1 MRRKI
6 FFMVILSFLGT
17 YSIISQTFLQDAGAG
32 ITQPLVDD
40 LDYIAPLS
48 MDFDDRNRPYMIN
61 NVLYPGMPANELYR
75 VRTLRNGVW
84 EFFSYRTAIEAE
96 LNPGESLDFNITDSD
111 RLRFVRDGEMTMDG
125 YNNLY
130 AIITVKVANGSSSSR
145 EFMIL
150 YASGIGEDN
159 FNGSFKVHRL
169 PPGTTQA
176 ELEVRT
182 SFNDFTNHPPVIMYI
197 SDRVNNIYPSGP
209 SWLFDIWGNMNII
222 AVDWTANR
230 EDLDLSSVIQVSD
243 RSGFLNNHSG
253 GGSYAVTKGDTT
265 FFTWLRHPLDP
276 EVDRDGESVIFVN
289 SLNRNAKR
297 VGPNRQLVVHPE
309 GRANSHHQPAI
320 AIDESGFIHVL
331 TGSHTRN
338 GFLYNKTLNPLDIS
352 SWTPE
357 VEVGTDRTYAALL
370 IDNLGVIYAPYRGDR
385 PYRQYMQTG
394 DVANGLSGEGEL
406 FIDNP
411 PCDDIYRAFY
421 NKLYKD
427 KPSGGND
434 RVYMSWST
442 NCNASETRTDFYRT
456 MAFTDDQGGSWRI
469 PTRYDLS
476 SRNNEGKSVQRI
488 TFDPVS
494 PSSNPFDI
502 NADSDVS
509 LPVTYEIISGNN
521 IATISGNTI
530 TPTGTGQ
537 IVVSASN
544 NGNNTYYGDFVTTV
558 INIGSGS
565 GLENTITPVADAFV
579 RNGSSANSNFG
590 SDSRLIVKNSGS
602 NFTRES
608 YLRFDLSGIQGSI
621 NSARLELVPESSTS
635 PGSTDIQ
642 VRYVSNDSWSE
653 SGITWNNRPGASTV
667 LDTKTGSSSIMT
679 FDITDQVRTE
689 LSGDGQISLRLQST
703 DSGNFS
709 IVYSSREAV
718 SNLRPRLV
726 VSVQPVSGSA
736 LTPEAD
742 AFVRDGSFS
751 SDNFG
756 SDSRLI
762 VKNDALGFK
771 RESYLRFDLSSVQGT
786 ITSARLEMTVENSG
800 SPSSTDMRLRFVSDD
815 SWSESG
821 ITWLNKPGATT
832 TLDTQQGNG
841 STMSFDVTEQAETE
855 RLGDGKLS
863 LRFQSTN
870 EGNFSVSYNSREAST
885 TGLRPRLVITVA
897 SPSGSALVPEA
908 DAFVRDGSFSS
919 DNFGSDSRLI
929 VKNDALGF
937 KRESYLRFDLS
948 SVQGTITSA
957 RLEMT
962 VENSGSPSSTD
973 MRLRFV
979 SDDSWSESGI
989 TWLNKPGATTTLDTQ
1004 QGSSSTT
1011 RFDVTEQ
1018 AETERL
1024 GDGKLSLRFQSTNEG
1039 NFSVSYNS
1047 REASTTGLRPRLII
1061 TVASPSGSAL
1071 VPEADAFVRDGSFS
1085 SDNFGSDSR
1094 LIVKN
1099 DALGFKRESYLRF
1112 DLSSVQGTI
1121 TSARLEMT
1129 VENFG
1134 SPSSTDMRLRFV
1146 SDDSWSESG
1155 ITWLNK
1161 PGATTTLDT
1170 QQGSSSTTRFDVT
1183 EQAETERLGDGKL
1196 SLRFQST
1203 NEGNFSVSYNSREAS
1218 TTVLRPRLIIQTSS
1232 ATALVFRQESLE
1244 EEILKEQ
1251 PLSQEFLL
1259 YPNPVIDIMNVASDQ
1274 VIQRAMIIDLSG
1286 QKVMELDNL
1295 NDKSMQVDTRAL
1307 PSGVYILKMI
1317 DETGAEH
1324 NRKFI
1329 K

>member
-1 MRRKI
+1 MRRKL
-6 FFMVILSFLGT
+6 FFMVILSFLGA
-17 YSIISQTFLQDAGAG
+17 YSVISQTFLQDAGAG

-61 NVLYPGMPANELYR
+61 NVLYPGMSANELYR

-96 LNPGESLDFNITDSD
+96 LNSGESLDFNITDSD

-130 AIITVKVANGSSSSR
+130 AIITVKVANGSTSSR

-265 FFTWLRHPLDP
+265 FFTWLRHPVDP
-276 EVDRDGESVIFVN
+276 EVDDDGESVIFVN
-289 SLNRNAKR
+289 SLNRNAKTI
-297 VGPNRQLVVHPE
+297 GSNFALHVHPE

-320 AIDESGFIHVL
+320 AIDESNFIHVL

-338 GFLYNKTLNPLDIS
+338 GFLYSKTLNPLDIS

-370 IDNLGVIYAPYRGDR
+370 IDNLGVMYAPYRGDR

-394 DVANGLSGEGEL
+394 DVVNGLSGEGEL

-442 NCNASETRTDFYRT
+442 NCNASETRTDFYRA

-494 PSSNPFDI
+494 PSSNPFNI

-558 INIGSGS
+558 INIGGGSGS
-565 GLENTITPVADAFV
+565 ENTLTPVADAFV

-590 SDSRLIVKNSGS
+590 SDSRLIVKNNGS

-642 VRYVSNDSWSE
+642 LRYVSNDSWSE
-653 SGITWNNRPGASTV
+653 SGITWNNKPGASTV
-667 LDTKTGSSSIMT
+667 LDTETGSSSVMV

-709 IVYSSREAV
+709 IVYSSREAA

-726 VSVQPVSGSA
+726 ISVQPVLENTLTPVADAFVRNGSSANSNFGSDSRLIVKNNGSNFTRESYLRFDLSGIQGSINSARLELVPESSTSPGSTDIQLRYVSNDSWSESGITWNNKPGASTVLDTETGSSSVMVFDITDQVRTELSGDGQISLRLQSTDSGNFSIVYSSREAASNLRPRLVISVQPVSENT

-800 SPSSTDMRLRFVSDD
+800 SPGSTDMRLRFVSDD

-832 TLDTQQGNG
+832 DLDTQQGNG
-841 STMSFDVTEQAETE
+841 SAMSFDVTQQAETE

-870 EGNFSVSYNSREAST
+870 EGNFSVSYNSKEASMA
-885 TGLRPRLVITVA
+885 GLRPRLVITVV

-957 RLEMT
+957 SLEMT

-1004 QGSSSTT
+1004 QGNGSTMS
-1011 RFDVTEQ
+1011 FDVTQQ
-1018 AETERL
+1018 AEVERL

-1047 REASTTGLRPRLII
+1047 REVSTAS
-1061 TVASPSGSAL
+1061 
-1071 VPEADAFVRDGSFS
+1071 
-1085 SDNFGSDSR
+1085 
-1094 LIVKN
+1094 
-1099 DALGFKRESYLRF
+1099 
-1112 DLSSVQGTI
+1112 
-1121 TSARLEMT
+1121 
-1129 VENFG
+1129 
-1134 SPSSTDMRLRFV
+1134 
-1146 SDDSWSESG
+1146 
-1155 ITWLNK
+1155 
-1161 PGATTTLDT
+1161 
-1170 QQGSSSTTRFDVT
+1170 
-1183 EQAETERLGDGKL
+1183 
-1196 SLRFQST
+1196 
-1203 NEGNFSVSYNSREAS
+1203 
-1218 TTVLRPRLIIQTSS
+1218 LRPRLIIQTSS
-1232 ATALVFRQESLE
+1232 ATTLAFRQESLGE
-1244 EEILKEQ
+1244 KEVLKEQ
-1251 PLSQEFLL
+1251 PLSQEFSL
-1259 YPNPVIDIMNVASDQ
+1259 YPNPVVDIMNVTSDQ
-1274 VIQRAMIIDLSG
+1274 VIQRVMVIGLSG
-1286 QKVMELDNL
+1286 QKVMELNNL
-1295 NDKSMQVDTRAL
+1295 NAKSMQVDTRTL
-1307 PSGVYILKMI
+1307 PSGVYVLKLI
-1317 DETGAEH
+1317 DETGAER